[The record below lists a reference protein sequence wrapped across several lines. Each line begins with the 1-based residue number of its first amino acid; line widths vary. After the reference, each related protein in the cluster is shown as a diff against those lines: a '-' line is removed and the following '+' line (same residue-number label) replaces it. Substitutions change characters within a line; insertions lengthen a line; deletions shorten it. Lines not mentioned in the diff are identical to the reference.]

1 MHLALL
7 MHCTVEELQ
16 ERMTYEEFQQWLA
29 LMEIEPVGEQRMDL
43 RFAMLSALIANVNRD
58 AQKRPQAYKLEDF
71 LPDFW
76 NERPAPSLRDKF
88 MLLAAAINAQ
98 NGSAP

>member
-7 MHCTVEELQ
+7 MHCTVEEIQ
-16 ERMTYEEFQQWLA
+16 ERMTYEEFQHWLA

-43 RFAMLSALIANVNRD
+43 RFAMLAALIANVHRD
-58 AQKRPQAYKLEDF
+58 SEKRSQAYKLDDF

-88 MLLAAAINAQ
+88 MMLAAAINAK
-98 NGSAP
+98 NGSTS